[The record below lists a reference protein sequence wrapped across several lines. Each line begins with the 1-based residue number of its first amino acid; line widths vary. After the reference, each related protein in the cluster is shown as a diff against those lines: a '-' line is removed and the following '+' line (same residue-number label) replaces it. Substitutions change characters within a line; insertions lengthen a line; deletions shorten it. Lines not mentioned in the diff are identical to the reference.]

1 MEEAFVDSCWYVF
14 YSVGWVVAS
23 AVDVLDCSVG
33 ICVGRVA
40 VLSQVECDIQE
51 VDNLFVG
58 VDGNA
63 YVVIRH
69 YIVHRGS

>member
-1 MEEAFVDSCWYVF
+1 M
-14 YSVGWVVAS
+14 
-23 AVDVLDCSVG
+23 DVLECSVG
-33 ICVGRVA
+33 FYVGLVR

-63 YVVIRH
+63 
-69 YIVHRGS
+69 